1 MCWSLSWKQEL
12 QRSASQADALEMF
25 ELQPDS
31 FYAVSVTS
39 VYTEYHFHT
48 NAAILFCTATS
59 SNWILLIITLIFNIG
74 VFFLV
79 IYLEFKNVTP
89 RASVVDLFSSPCA
102 ASEVFSILFEGH
114 QVLALK
120 RFSFCFVK

>member
-39 VYTEYHFHT
+39 VYTESHFHT